1 MSPLEL
7 ALLTNLLLCS
17 FVLKWLIISTTQGLL
32 MACLDVSRYHDP
44 SSPTIHTVLNMLGIC
59 SWVFIHITVGPFH
72 TTVTSEPPK
81 ELRVHFL
88 PFSRVWGWGM
98 SGGGSK
104 RFQWKKQ
111 GNRKFKSKNDKCL
124 CGRLGAGGG
133 VFISLSR
140 ENLLLYLFIYFS
152 VPCHFYCM
160 VDGFFFLLFP
170 FPFWLSAMG
179 FSNGFH
185 IWSYLSLSRV
195 LSVIWFP
202 VRQSQ

>member
-124 CGRLGAGGG
+124 CGRLGAGGEC
-133 VFISLSR
+133 LSHCLER
-140 ENLLLYLFIYFS
+140 TCCCIYLFI
-152 VPCHFYCM
+152 
-160 VDGFFFLLFP
+160 FLCLVIFTA
-170 FPFWLSAMG
+170 WWMG
-179 FSNGFH
+179 FSFFSFLFPSGYLQWGFQMVFIFEAIFH
-185 IWSYLSLSRV
+185 SAGSYL
-195 LSVIWFP
+195 
-202 VRQSQ
+202 